1 MFNFR
6 IAIDF
11 LWAALKS
18 ILSYDPM
25 IHIGK
30 IPNLVYQITP
40 NPMLILY
47 ILLGLIALIL
57 LAAAIMPKALTISAE
72 IIIEKPTSEVF
83 NYVKHLKNQ
92 EKYSVWVMADP
103 NIKLDYNG
111 TDGTVG
117 FIASW
122 SSENKNVGIGAQEIK
137 AIKEGERY
145 DVELRFEKP
154 FKATNQAYTTTT
166 ALDGKRTKV
175 TTVFNGR
182 NPFPMNL
189 MVPMI
194 KKMLLKDMNQNFT
207 NLKSILESR

>member
-1 MFNFR
+1 
-6 IAIDF
+6 
-11 LWAALKS
+11 
-18 ILSYDPM
+18 M
-25 IHIGK
+25 I
-30 IPNLVYQITP
+30 
-40 NPMLILY
+40 ILY
-47 ILLGLIALIL
+47 TILGLIAIIL
-57 LAAAIMPKALTISAE
+57 LAAAIMPKAFTISAE
-72 IIIEKPTSEVF
+72 IVIEKPSSEVF

-103 NIKLDYNG
+103 NVKLDYKG

-122 SSENKNVGIGAQEIK
+122 SSENKNVGVGAQEIK

-154 FKATNQAYTTTT
+154 FKATNQANTITTVVG
-166 ALDGKRTKV
+166 DNRTKV
-175 TTVFNGR
+175 TTVFSGS